1 MCLSP
6 QIVRVYGV
14 EGARCVQTVML
25 SFPGGPGGL
34 ALRPLT
40 LLPSG
45 ELLVACRDYVAT
57 LAPSPP
63 GQPVPPEGSLQPQQP
78 TRDAPGC
85 GDIEVGDREESGI
98 ADLDNNGDL
107 LKNSSIMS
115 SDERRERERMRNLIR
130 QGAAFCCLE
139 LQKVT
144 PPTLPPDLPLPPRL
158 ASLGLTPD
166 DPSALLAHLPPSTIA
181 SGLTAGSAPA
191 LLGPSTSRV
200 ATRRPAAS
208 RPASASRRQSVAT
221 SPGKARQDSP
231 SPALPSS
238 GRHLSPGWRP
248 HSPRPV

>member
-1 MCLSP
+1 MCPP

-14 EGARCVQTVML
+14 ESGRCVQTVML

-57 LAPSPP
+57 LAPSSL
-63 GQPVPPEGSLQPQQP
+63 GQSLLTEGSQHPQQSM
-78 TRDAPGC
+78 
-85 GDIEVGDREESGI
+85 GDTNIEVGDREESGVI
-98 ADLDNNGDL
+98 DLDKNGDL

-115 SDERRERERMRNLIR
+115 SDERQEREHMRSLIR

-139 LQKVT
+139 LQEVT

-166 DPSALLAHLPPSTIA
+166 DPATLLAHLPPSTVV
-181 SGLTAGSAPA
+181 SGLTAAGATPAVLPPSA
-191 LLGPSTSRV
+191 SRV
-200 ATRRPAAS
+200 VTRRPAAS
-208 RPASASRRQSVAT
+208 RPVSANRRQSTGT
-221 SPGKARQDSP
+221 SPVKTQQDLA
-231 SPALPSS
+231 SPAPQSS

-248 HSPRPV
+248 HTPRH